1 MLLRPLSV
9 ENGRGTR
16 MSNLLLGSWA
26 FLGACL
32 LAGGETCPMGPVL
45 RDLNGSHYQPG
56 PSPDVSVG
64 FLSGFVQ
71 SFLGTVQPNSFPKE
85 LVIEVIQDS
94 RIASTQGTVNK
105 VLRYEVGFL
114 VCAAIGILYIILM
127 PLVGFIFACCR
138 CCGNCGG
145 RMYQEQT
152 KSIDCRRRGIYWAL
166 LVITVFILAG
176 NVCMFRGSQS
186 WAYSIQYSLTQSES
200 TLDNIQNY
208 LEAVPQDVDVVV
220 NESLLT
226 VGAVRSR
233 LNNVGSL
240 LGAELQKALGS
251 SLNPALDSVRHFS
264 EELKKVIQ
272 VLSQLNNTQQQL
284 QPDLDRLEANLTAV
298 RDSVNRTLQNPACL
312 GCAPLRKELGMLS
325 VETSFTIP
333 NLRELQ
339 SAVDKVQE
347 ADLDSRVKEGEQF
360 LDNLPERV
368 RNETDGTVK
377 NVNVLLDD
385 TERQISQFSQDIPLD
400 ALTNAL
406 STLEDVR
413 GYINQYSPE
422 VKKVERYS
430 LVVGLILSCVILLVV
445 LCNVLGLLLGPAGL
459 KPKVDPTYR
468 SGTAHCGG
476 TFLMAGVG
484 FSFLFSWLFMIVV
497 LVLFLVG
504 GNVHTLVCRPL
515 RNQQLLQIIDTPGLI
530 PRFQLSDALG
540 LKTNLTIA
548 KVYDDCRQDRSL
560 WTTLHLEEVI
570 NLRDLLN
577 VSKYTEEIQ
586 QVFNQSVITLP
597 TITFL
602 TPEARTQLQNFSN
615 TAGSVDFSNAKQQ
628 LNNISRI
635 NLNSTADVLE
645 GLAAG
650 QNSSVREQLL
660 QDATEIRRI
669 QAQFET
675 SILPEVRVINSS
687 ILLLEAQALEVNR
700 TVGDMMNVVD
710 TAQDYLN
717 GNASEIVKLE
727 IRSFVDCLVRYFTAY
742 ADWAYRMIT
751 EQLGRCRPVAGAV
764 DSAEVIVCSY
774 LAESLNAFWFSL
786 GWCLIFL
793 VPSIILSVKL
803 AKFYRRMKYTDSFE
817 NHIQL
822 NHIPRASLRPF

>member
-1 MLLRPLSV
+1 
-9 ENGRGTR
+9 
-16 MSNLLLGSWA
+16 MSYLLLGSWV
-26 FLGACL
+26 FLGTCL
-32 LAGGETCPMGPVL
+32 LAGAQACPMGPVL

-56 PSPDVSVG
+56 PNPDVSVG

-71 SFLGTVQPNSFPKE
+71 SFLGTVQPNPFPKE
-85 LVIEVIQDS
+85 LVIEVIEDS

-152 KSIDCRRRGIYWAL
+152 KVINCRRRGIYWAL
-166 LVITVFILAG
+166 LVITVIILAG

-186 WAYSIQYSLTQSES
+186 WAYSIQYSLTQSET

-220 NESLLT
+220 NESLST
-226 VGAVRSR
+226 VGAVRTR
-233 LNNVGSL
+233 LNDVGNL
-240 LGAELQKALGS
+240 LGSDLQKALRS

-264 EELKKVIQ
+264 QELKKVIQ

-284 QPDLDRLEANLTAV
+284 QPDLERLEANLTAV
-298 RDSVNRTLQNPACL
+298 KDSVNKTLQNPACVN
-312 GCAPLRKELGMLS
+312 CAPLQKELGTLS
-325 VETSFTIP
+325 VDTSFTIP
-333 NLRELQ
+333 HLRELQ

-368 RNETDGTVK
+368 RNETEGTVK

-385 TERQISQFSQDIPLD
+385 TEKRISQFSQDIPLD

-430 LVVGLILSCVILLVV
+430 WIVGLILSCVILLVV

-459 KPKVDPTYR
+459 KPSVDPTYR

-515 RNQQLLQIIDTPGLI
+515 RDQQLLQIIDTPGLI

-577 VSKYTEEIQ
+577 VSKYTEEIE
-586 QVFNQSVITLP
+586 QVFDQSVITLP

-615 TAGSVDFSNAKQQ
+615 TAGGVDFSNAKQQ
-628 LNNISRI
+628 LNNISRT

-645 GLAAG
+645 GLATI
-650 QNSSVREQLL
+650 QPQSSVRTQLL
-660 QDATEIRRI
+660 EGATEIRRI
-669 QAQFET
+669 QQQFET
-675 SILPEVRVINSS
+675 SILPKVRVINSS
-687 ILLLEAQALEVNR
+687 ILLLEAEALEVNG
-700 TVGDMMNVVD
+700 TVGDMMNAVD
-710 TAQDYLN
+710 TAQDFLN
-717 GNASEIVKLE
+717 GNASEIAKSV

-751 EQLGRCRPVAGAV
+751 EQVGRCRPVAGAV
-764 DSAEVIVCSY
+764 DSVEVIVCSY

-793 VPSIILSVKL
+793 IPSIILSVKL
-803 AKFYRRMKYTDSFE
+803 AKFCRRMKYTDSFE
-817 NHIQL
+817 NHIHL